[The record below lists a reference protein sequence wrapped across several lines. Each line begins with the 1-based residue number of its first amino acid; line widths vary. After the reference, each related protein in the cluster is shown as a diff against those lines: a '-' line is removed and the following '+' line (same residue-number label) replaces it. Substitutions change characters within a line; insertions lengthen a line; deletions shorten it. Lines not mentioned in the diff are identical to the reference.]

1 MNIYVVDRIEE
12 GYAVCENENGDSLDL
27 QINLFK
33 ELKNVKQGDVVV
45 EENGV
50 YSISEKL
57 TQERRKK
64 IISLQNDLW
73 E

>member
-45 EENGV
+45 EENGA